1 MHHRVLRG
9 VGLHLADAAWCDRG
23 WMKRND
29 PCDPS
34 GPNAAHRH
42 QGADREC
49 HHHHRGGEQ
58 AAVERDCRQAAA
70 ESCGRQQAQRVGR
83 SVMHQA
89 EAYRVVRRSG
99 AVSADET

>member
-49 HHHHRGGEQ
+49 HHYRGGEQ
-58 AAVERDCRQAAA
+58 AAAEHDYRQAAV
-70 ESCGRQQAQRVGR
+70 ESCGRQQARRADR

-89 EAYRVVRRSG
+89 EVCRVVRRSG

>member
-1 MHHRVLRG
+1 
-9 VGLHLADAAWCDRG
+9 
-23 WMKRND
+23 MKRND

-49 HHHHRGGEQ
+49 HHHRGGEQ
-58 AAVERDCRQAAA
+58 AAVEHDCRQAAA

-83 SVMHQA
+83 SVMHRA
-89 EAYRVVRRSG
+89 EAYRVVCRSG

>member
-1 MHHRVLRG
+1 
-9 VGLHLADAAWCDRG
+9 
-23 WMKRND
+23 MKRND

-49 HHHHRGGEQ
+49 HHHRGGEQ

-83 SVMHQA
+83 SAMHQA
-89 EAYRVVRRSG
+89 EACRVVRRSG